1 MRQPLSRVLVKPGS
15 NEDGALLEQVTAQ
28 IVDELNVKEVGI
40 IDREE
45 DVLDF
50 QGEAEHGDSGLQV
63 RRGGP
68 EDWRRL
74 GGLDPVAVALRA
86 RGGSTVEVGD
96 YVLQRRR

>member
-1 MRQPLSRVLVKPGS
+1 MKT
-15 NEDGALLEQVTAQ
+15 GALLEQVTAQ

-50 QGEAEHGDSGLQV
+50 QVRLNMAIAGSKYGAEARTIGDA
-63 RRGGP
+63 
-68 EDWRRL
+68 L

-86 RGGSTVEVGD
+86 RGGSTVEVGG
-96 YVLQRRR
+96 LRP